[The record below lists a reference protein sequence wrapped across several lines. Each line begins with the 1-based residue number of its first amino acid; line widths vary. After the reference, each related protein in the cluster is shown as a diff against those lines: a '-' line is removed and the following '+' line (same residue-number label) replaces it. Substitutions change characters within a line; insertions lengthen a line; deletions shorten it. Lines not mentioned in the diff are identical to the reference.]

1 MHLRAAPLTN
11 GPALLRGW
19 LRALGEHFLT
29 PLRLI
34 ALQITLL
41 GLLLCAHLTAFAQT
55 TKPDEYKK
63 VIEGAVLEFDSGN
76 WAEARV
82 LFEQAHALRPSAR
95 TLRGMGKVSFELK
108 EYVRA
113 QKELNAALV
122 ELRSPLSEEQRHEV
136 LGLLLRVEKFIGR
149 LTIRVKPPEAQASI
163 TLDGQHVE
171 GELKLDLGTHDLSI
185 HAPGYRSIHRTLS
198 VEGGKTTRL
207 ELTLVPNDQAQ
218 ARESSQPTTP
228 TPELA
233 AATLTSS
240 EATGDPSGQSPI
252 TPQPADTQRD
262 GVLQQWWFWT
272 IVSAVVVGGA
282 VTAIALTAGQSGP
295 EPAVPGNTGLSI
307 QVLTLGQ

>member
-1 MHLRAAPLTN
+1 MA
-11 GPALLRGW
+11 
-19 LRALGEHFLT
+19 

-34 ALQITLL
+34 AIQILALALL
-41 GLLLCAHLTAFAQT
+41 SSAHAQSA
-55 TKPDEYKK
+55 KPDEYKK

-136 LGLLLRVEKFIGR
+136 LGLLLRIEKYIGR
-149 LTIRVKPPEAQASI
+149 LTIRVKPPEAEAI
-163 TLDGQHVE
+163 VTLDGTRVE
-171 GELKLDLGTHDLSI
+171 GELKLDLGQHDLSI
-185 HAPGYRSIHRTLS
+185 QAPGYRSLHRTIS

-207 ELTLVPNDQAQ
+207 ELTLSREGPTRELAQ
-218 ARESSQPTTP
+218 STAASA
-228 TPELA
+228 PEAA
-233 AATLTSS
+233 AATLASD
-240 EATGDPSGQSPI
+240 DPS
-252 TPQPADTQRD
+252 QPPLAPASSDPQRD

-282 VTAIALTAGQSGP
+282 VTAIALSAGKSEP

-307 QVLTLGQ
+307 QVLTLAH

>member
-1 MHLRAAPLTN
+1 M
-11 GPALLRGW
+11 
-19 LRALGEHFLT
+19 T

-34 ALQITLL
+34 ASQIALL
-41 GLLLCAHLTAFAQT
+41 VLLWSAHLTAFAQT
-55 TKPDEYKK
+55 AKPDEYKK

-113 QKELNAALV
+113 QRELNAALV

-149 LTIRVKPPEAQASI
+149 LIIRVKPAEAQPSI
-163 TLDGQHVE
+163 MLDGQRVE
-171 GELKLDLGTHDLSI
+171 GELKLDLGKHDLSI
-185 HAPGYRSIHRTLS
+185 HAPGFRSLHRAIA

-207 ELTLVPNDQAQ
+207 ELTLTPSDQAH
-218 ARESSQPTTP
+218 ARDGAQPMASP

-233 AATLTSS
+233 AATLASTESTADETS
-240 EATGDPSGQSPI
+240 QSPLA
-252 TPQPADTQRD
+252 PQPADQNRD

-272 IVSAVVVGGA
+272 IVSVVVVGGA
-282 VTAIALTAGQSGP
+282 VTAVALTASQSGT

>member
-1 MHLRAAPLTN
+1 MTR
-11 GPALLRGW
+11 
-19 LRALGEHFLT
+19 
-29 PLRLI
+29 LRLI
-34 ALQITLL
+34 ACQLTVF
-41 GLLLCAHLTAFAQT
+41 GLLWSAQVTAFAQSA
-55 TKPDEYKK
+55 KPDEYKK
-63 VIEGAVLEFDSGN
+63 VIENAVSEFDSGN

-122 ELRSPLSEEQRHEV
+122 ELRSPLSEDQRHEV
-136 LGLLLRVEKFIGR
+136 LGLLSRIEKFIGR
-149 LTIRVKPPEAQASI
+149 LVIRVKPPEAQANI
-163 TLDGQHVE
+163 TLDGQPVE
-171 GELKLDLGTHDLSI
+171 GELKLDLGQHDLSI
-185 HAPGYRSIHRTLS
+185 HAPGYRSLHRAIS

-207 ELTLVPNDQAQ
+207 ELTLTPVDGDWV
-218 ARESSQPTTP
+218 QPTASP
-228 TPELA
+228 ALA
-233 AATLTSS
+233 ASTLDTTS
-240 EATGDPSGQSPI
+240 EEPGQVPLAPPSAD
-252 TPQPADTQRD
+252 QPRD

-272 IVSAVVVGGA
+272 IVGAVVVGGA